1 MAETRNLG
9 GLADAIFAEIDRLQD
24 PEPRG
29 IVDLTCPYLSRKREC
44 MVYEARPEICRGYSC
59 SKHASGELLVDVQ
72 LLKSLSTA
80 VYVDMRLLAEA
91 I

>member
-1 MAETRNLG
+1 
-9 GLADAIFAEIDRLQD
+9 
-24 PEPRG
+24 
-29 IVDLTCPYLSRKREC
+29 

-80 VYVDMRLLAEA
+80 VDVDMRLLAEA
-91 I
+91 IEEGQTWK